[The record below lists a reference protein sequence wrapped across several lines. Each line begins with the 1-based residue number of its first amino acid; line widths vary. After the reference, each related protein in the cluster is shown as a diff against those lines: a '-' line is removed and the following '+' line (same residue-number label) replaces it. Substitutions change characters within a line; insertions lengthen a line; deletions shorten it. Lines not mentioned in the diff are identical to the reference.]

1 MSDRRNAPKMALNF
15 STTHRAT
22 HDGREHLVVPAVVL
36 VEGVLNDA
44 YVPIDEVSKFYE
56 AWNGVPVPVLHPEV
70 NGVPISCNS
79 PEIIESQTV
88 GRFYNA
94 TIDGNKLKGEMWL
107 DIAKCDP
114 SIIAHLEA
122 GGMMEVSTGYL
133 CDAEPASGEFNGVA
147 YKEIHRNIHPDH
159 IALLPGEIGACSIE
173 DGCGVNRTNRRS
185 VVMKI
190 NEALDTIRRAIG
202 LRNNCDCEKE
212 KTVTLKQMA
221 DKLKANE
228 MLDASEYKKVVDI
241 LNGLPPEKMEAV
253 AGLVRAYL
261 ESEASVTEEVMEE
274 ETEETPQV
282 MEGDEEEG
290 QIQKNS
296 KRAVVDIDKIVAHK
310 VAEHLRRAEVVKRLK
325 ANSNNKLTD
334 KQMAAMPIDA
344 LEAVEQSIR
353 PVDYSGAG
361 AFAINAENVTPL
373 PLPAGVLTKKKE
385 A

>member
-1 MSDRRNAPKMALNF
+1 
-15 STTHRAT
+15 
-22 HDGREHLVVPAVVL
+22 
-36 VEGVLNDA
+36 
-44 YVPIDEVSKFYE
+44 
-56 AWNGVPVPVLHPEV
+56 
-70 NGVPISCNS
+70 
-79 PEIIESQTV
+79 
-88 GRFYNA
+88 
-94 TIDGNKLKGEMWL
+94 
-107 DIAKCDP
+107 
-114 SIIAHLEA
+114 
-122 GGMMEVSTGYL
+122 
-133 CDAEPASGEFNGVA
+133 
-147 YKEIHRNIHPDH
+147 
-159 IALLPGEIGACSIE
+159 
-173 DGCGVNRTNRRS
+173 
-185 VVMKI
+185 MKI

-282 MEGDEEEG
+282 MEGDEEG

-296 KRAVVDIDKIVAHK
+296 KKAVVDIDKIVAHK

-325 ANSNNKLTD
+325 ANANNKLTD
-334 KQMAAMPIDA
+334 KQMEAMPIDA